1 MTERRIC
8 VLTLIFGID
17 MELILQPSLPHQQTG
32 INAVADVFAGELTIK
47 PPTMLYANPEI
58 FISTDGVGQNIAA
71 IQKRNSIQPD
81 YCTYIHDSTCLNLDI
96 KMETGTGKTYVYT
109 RTMYEL
115 HKRYGINKFIVA
127 VPTLPIKAGAR
138 QFMEDNYVKR
148 HFRDVCGYDSEI
160 DLLTLEPPKKK
171 KKGWQYFP
179 TAVSEFVKG
188 SNRDTKKIYVL
199 LVNMQLLK
207 VAKNYMLSRDD
218 YGSVVEGFYRPFDAL
233 RATRPFV
240 IIDEPH
246 KFSRDRKA
254 FGVIKEEI
262 NPQCIIRYGA
272 TFPEIVSGKG
282 KNKKVTHDYLN
293 LLYDLNACQSFNQGL
308 IKGVA
313 KEHFEPVSKRDEKV
327 KLLSI
332 VKNESVTFQYK
343 NANNLTKIYRLQVN
357 DSLSVISEELSGI
370 TIQTIGKN
378 SIELSNGLIKTIGEE
393 MTVDVYMQS
402 YQEQMLH
409 LALDRHFETEREN
422 FCGRTFKIKT
432 LTLFFIDD
440 ITSYRASEDGKKPY
454 LLEAFE
460 RLLKEKL
467 TATIKGL
474 SEQETEYREY
484 LEASLEN
491 IGECHGGYFAQDNS
505 SSDEDIASEVNDI
518 LNGKKQLLAFKDKNG
533 KFILRRFLFSK
544 WTLKEGWDNPNVFTI
559 AKLRSSGSETSKLQE
574 VGRGLRLPVDE
585 CGNRISNQEFVLNY
599 IVDFTEADFANK
611 LIEQI
616 NSEVPE
622 SISVTSEQIK
632 LVAEK
637 MGKKDNLLMAE
648 LLTKEYIDSSL
659 AIIPQNRTKFFEE
672 YPLFQSGLETRKIK
686 DRNKTAEKPI
696 GIRKARFA
704 EIRELWGIL
713 NQRYT
718 IWYDDILD
726 SELEKGLSDIL
737 ENNSIFTEQVVSSHR
752 DIVQSNGEQMI
763 SEAGVGVQYTITSF
777 LPYGLFLK
785 RISSATN
792 ILVLTIHKVFV
803 KYAEKHGRIES
814 KFFNEQTINS
824 IIRSF
829 SDWKIKTLQGRF
841 NYKRTIGQ
849 TRATALTHNDGTVR
863 DNIAQGRIGVK
874 IEEGEPMERY
884 LYNAKAYD
892 SPLELKNIDTTI
904 AEVIVYGKIP
914 RNSIAIPTI
923 TGESYSPD
931 FMYVVK
937 KDNGEKELNIVVE
950 TKDVENKSTL
960 RGIEEAKIKCAEVF
974 FKNLSSQGYNVHF
987 RTQLNNEKMLQIV
1000 RGVLHE

>member
-1 MTERRIC
+1 
-8 VLTLIFGID
+8 

-32 INAVADVFAGELTIK
+32 VDAVADVFADTTIK
-47 PPTMLYANPEI
+47 SPAVLYANPEI
-58 FISTDGVGQNIAA
+58 AISKDGVGQNIVA
-71 IQKRNSIQPD
+71 IQKRNKIQQD
-81 YCTYIHDSTCLNLDI
+81 YCAYTYDATCLNLDI

-138 QFMEDNYVKR
+138 QFMEDGYVKR
-148 HFRDVCGYDSEI
+148 HFRDVCGYDAEI

-171 KKGWQYFP
+171 KKGRQYFP
-179 TAVSEFVKG
+179 AAVREFVKG

-246 KFSRDRKA
+246 KFSRDQKA
-254 FGVIKEEI
+254 FGVIKDEI

-272 TFPEIVSGKG
+272 TFPEIISGKG
-282 KNKKVTHDYLN
+282 KSRKVGHDYLN
-293 LLYDLNACQSFNQGL
+293 LLYDLNACQAFNQGL

-313 KEHFEPVSKRDEKV
+313 KEHFEPISKKEEKV
-327 KLLSI
+327 KLLA
-332 VKNESVTFQYK
+332 VEKNEAVTFQYK
-343 NANNLTKIYRLQVN
+343 SADNPTKTYRLQVN
-357 DSLSVISEELSGI
+357 DSLSVISEEFSGI
-370 TIQTIGKN
+370 TIQTIDKN
-378 SIELSNGLIKTIGEE
+378 AIELSNGLIKTVGEE
-393 MTVDVYMQS
+393 MNVDIYMQS
-402 YQEQMLH
+402 YQEQMLR
-409 LALDRHFETEREN
+409 LALERHFETEREN

-432 LTLFFIDD
+432 LALFFIDD
-440 ITSYRASEDGKKPY
+440 ITSYRESEDGKKPY

-467 TATIKGL
+467 TATIRDL
-474 SEQETEYREY
+474 NEQESEYREF

-491 IGECHGGYFAQDNS
+491 IGDCHGGYFAQDNS
-505 SSDEDIASEVNDI
+505 SSDEDIANEVNDI
-518 LNGKKQLLAFKDKNG
+518 LNGKKQLLAFKDKDG

-585 CGNRISNQEFVLNY
+585 CGNRISNQDFVLNY

-616 NSEVPE
+616 NSEVPG
-622 SISVTSEQIK
+622 SIYVSLEQIK

-637 MGKKDNLLMAE
+637 MGKEDTLLLAE
-648 LLTKEYIDSSL
+648 LLMKKYIDSSFV
-659 AIIPQNRTKFFEE
+659 IVPQNRAEFFEE
-672 YPLFQSGLETRKIK
+672 YPLFQSGLEPRKVK
-686 DRNKTAEKPI
+686 DCNKISEKPV

-704 EIRELWGIL
+704 EIQELWKIL
-713 NQRYT
+713 NHRYT
-718 IWYDDILD
+718 IWYDNALD
-726 SELEKGLSDIL
+726 VELEKGLSEIL
-737 ENNSIFTEQVVSSHR
+737 ENDHIFSEQVISSHR
-752 DIVQSNGEQMI
+752 DMI
-763 SEAGVGVQYTITSF
+763 RSDGDRIMAETGCGVQYTITNS
-777 LPYGLFLK
+777 LPYGIFLK
-785 RISSATN
+785 RVSSATN
-792 ILVLTIHKVFV
+792 IPISIIHKSICNYTE
-803 KYAEKHGRIES
+803 KYGRIED
-814 KFFNEQTINS
+814 KLFNEQTVGAITH
-824 IIRSF
+824 SF
-829 SDWKIKTLQGRF
+829 SEWKINTLQGRF
-841 NYKRTIGQ
+841 NYKKTHVQ
-849 TRATALTHNDGTVR
+849 TEATALTYNDGTVR

-874 IEEGEPMERY
+874 IEEGEPMEKY
-884 LYNAKAYD
+884 LYDTKAYD
-892 SPLELKNIDTTI
+892 SPLELKNIDSAI
-904 AEVIVYGKIP
+904 EEVIVYGKIP

-937 KDNGEKELNIVVE
+937 KENGEKELNIVVE
-950 TKDVENKSTL
+950 TKDVENKSTI
-960 RGIEEAKIKCAEVF
+960 RGIERAKIKCAKVF
-974 FKNLSSQGYNVHF
+974 FNNLSAQGYNVYF
-987 RTQLNNEKMLQIV
+987 RTQLKNDKMRQIV
-1000 RGVLHE
+1000 EEVLRH